1 MLHMSSISVMSLIVN
16 SHQIMYKYTPFSCWD
31 LVVASILPRLDA
43 RYVGKSKLAKRSIL
57 VNLNNRLLAGK
68 HSIIMSSS

>member
-1 MLHMSSISVMSLIVN
+1 MSSISVMSLIVN
-16 SHQIMYKYTPFSCWD
+16 SDQIMYKYTPFSCWD

-57 VNLNNRLLAGK
+57 VINNRLLAGK